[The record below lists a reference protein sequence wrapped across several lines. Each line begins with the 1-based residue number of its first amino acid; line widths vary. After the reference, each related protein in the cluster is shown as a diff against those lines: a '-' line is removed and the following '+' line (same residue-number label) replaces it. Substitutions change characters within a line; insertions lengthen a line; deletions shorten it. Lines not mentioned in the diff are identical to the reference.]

1 MWHDLWTKHQKG
13 LLFAVGMICFLAA
26 GLVVV
31 SFPYSAGSSGSA
43 RRQAREHDGAN
54 RYSPPAESRIVNEV
68 TSNAANEFSGGR
80 PIVGAATSDV
90 REPEREWVLYITGAV
105 RRPGVYSLPA
115 GSRLLQLV
123 DAAGGLD
130 ISADPVAVNLA
141 GFLQDGLH
149 VHVPAKG
156 EEPPAHVGFPQATR
170 GTSASPGGGPPGM
183 AIMPININ
191 RASAEELTALR
202 GIGPAIAGNIV
213 EYRLRVGRFHNVDD
227 LLHVTGI
234 GHVRL
239 EQLRNYVTVG
249 P

>member
-1 MWHDLWTKHQKG
+1 MDMWHDLWTKHQKG
-13 LLFAVGMICFLAA
+13 LLFAVGMICFLIA

-31 SFPYSAGSSGSA
+31 VSPSPA
-43 RRQAREHDGAN
+43 RRQVNVQGADRN
-54 RYSPPAESRIVNEV
+54 LTQTESRIVNEGTPIV
-68 TSNAANEFSGGR
+68 PANEFNETR
-80 PIVGAATSDV
+80 A

-115 GSRLLQLV
+115 ESRLLQLV
-123 DAAGGLD
+123 EAAGGLEA
-130 ISADPVAVNLA
+130 SADPVAVNLA

-156 EEPPAHVGFPQATR
+156 EEPPAHLTHSMPGPAVATAGVSGGR
-170 GTSASPGGGPPGM
+170 GSL
-183 AIMPININ
+183 ININ

-202 GIGPAIAGNIV
+202 GIGPAIAANIV
-213 EYRLRVGRFHNVDD
+213 EHRLRNGQFQSVDD

-234 GHVRL
+234 GRVRL
-239 EQLRNYVTVG
+239 EQLRDHVTIG